1 MTGFVTAI
9 NCRGEKQRIPADWL
23 DERSPFAKD
32 FRLPP
37 SQRTGEPSADWTKN
51 DLLAHAARHHI
62 DHLARQA
69 HRYLADLFAARKAVP
84 VTAFQELPAW
94 VVARIHASSEVARLG
109 PVETS
114 YLQLRIT
121 DLLRFG

>member
-9 NCRGEKQRIPADWL
+9 NRRGEKQRIPADWL

-62 DHLARQA
+62 DVGDATTKADILQA
-69 HRYLADLFAARKAVP
+69 ITAA
-84 VTAFQELPAW
+84 
-94 VVARIHASSEVARLG
+94 
-109 PVETS
+109 
-114 YLQLRIT
+114 
-121 DLLRFG
+121 